1 MAEMEP
7 KKLAEC
13 LDYFRQR
20 PVYEKLFQ
28 KFREKYASLG
38 HMGGKVVL
46 SGLTLEEK
54 QQLGGFL
61 QKDYTENK
69 TVTVSAELLEK
80 RLGESRFSGI
90 SGETLLRAYFGKKLT
105 VKKEEKQKEEEK
117 RNACFAEILE
127 SVMRASKQLN
137 HIKKRQLLAVFAA
150 QTTGNPHYFDTGETA
165 EKLLILFLKHQF
177 PGSYEKGI
185 SPAEERNHLLYQ
197 AGILKDDLSNE
208 TLAYGLHAWKQDG
221 SMHEGIEGFLREQ
234 EPVRLTLR
242 TLGEIGE
249 IRAQQKE
256 IYVVENPAV
265 FSVLTSRNP
274 ACAAVCV
281 SGQPRLATL
290 LLLDFLKENHRFW
303 YAGDF
308 DPEGLLI
315 AQRLKERYGEALH
328 FWKYEAQ
335 WYEQYLSSVRLSESR
350 IKKLEHIYMQELQ
363 GIKEG
368 IQKRKRAAYQ
378 EAMLEIYQE
387 IQTASL

>member
-117 RNACFAEILE
+117 R
-127 SVMRASKQLN
+127 
-137 HIKKRQLLAVFAA
+137 
-150 QTTGNPHYFDTGETA
+150 
-165 EKLLILFLKHQF
+165 
-177 PGSYEKGI
+177 
-185 SPAEERNHLLYQ
+185 
-197 AGILKDDLSNE
+197 
-208 TLAYGLHAWKQDG
+208 
-221 SMHEGIEGFLREQ
+221 
-234 EPVRLTLR
+234 
-242 TLGEIGE
+242 
-249 IRAQQKE
+249 
-256 IYVVENPAV
+256 
-265 FSVLTSRNP
+265 
-274 ACAAVCV
+274 
-281 SGQPRLATL
+281 
-290 LLLDFLKENHRFW
+290 
-303 YAGDF
+303 
-308 DPEGLLI
+308 
-315 AQRLKERYGEALH
+315 
-328 FWKYEAQ
+328 
-335 WYEQYLSSVRLSESR
+335 
-350 IKKLEHIYMQELQ
+350 
-363 GIKEG
+363 
-368 IQKRKRAAYQ
+368 
-378 EAMLEIYQE
+378 
-387 IQTASL
+387 

>member
-127 SVMRASKQLN
+127 GQEENPAGKWLKEVLENRGSGYELLMQQYRENPAKLEEILESVMRASKQLN

-150 QTTGNPHYFDTGETA
+150 VFWVSSSVNF
-165 EKLLILFLKHQF
+165 
-177 PGSYEKGI
+177 
-185 SPAEERNHLLYQ
+185 
-197 AGILKDDLSNE
+197 
-208 TLAYGLHAWKQDG
+208 
-221 SMHEGIEGFLREQ
+221 
-234 EPVRLTLR
+234 
-242 TLGEIGE
+242 
-249 IRAQQKE
+249 
-256 IYVVENPAV
+256 
-265 FSVLTSRNP
+265 FSV
-274 ACAAVCV
+274 
-281 SGQPRLATL
+281 
-290 LLLDFLKENHRFW
+290 
-303 YAGDF
+303 
-308 DPEGLLI
+308 
-315 AQRLKERYGEALH
+315 
-328 FWKYEAQ
+328 
-335 WYEQYLSSVRLSESR
+335 VR
-350 IKKLEHIYMQELQ
+350 Q
-363 GIKEG
+363 
-368 IQKRKRAAYQ
+368 
-378 EAMLEIYQE
+378 
-387 IQTASL
+387 AS

>member
-1 MAEMEP
+1 MAKMEP

-20 PVYEKLFQ
+20 PVYEKLFL
-28 KFREKYASLG
+28 KFREKYTSLG

-117 RNACFAEILE
+117 RNACFEQILE
-127 SVMRASKQLN
+127 GQEENPAGKWLKEVLENRGSGYELLMQQYRENPGKLRKILENVMRASEQL
-137 HIKKRQLLAVFAA
+137 HYIKKKQLLAVFAA
-150 QTTGNPHYFDTGETA
+150 QATGNPHYFDTGETA
-165 EKLLILFLKHQF
+165 EKLLILFLKSQF

-197 AGILKDDLSNE
+197 ARILKDDLSNE

-221 SMHEGIEGFLREQ
+221 SMHEGIEGFLKEQ

-242 TLGEIGE
+242 SLGGISE

-256 IYVVENPAV
+256 IYVVENL
-265 FSVLTSRNP
+265 S
-274 ACAAVCV
+274 
-281 SGQPRLATL
+281 
-290 LLLDFLKENHRFW
+290 
-303 YAGDF
+303 
-308 DPEGLLI
+308 LI
-315 AQRLKERYGEALH
+315 
-328 FWKYEAQ
+328 
-335 WYEQYLSSVRLSESR
+335 
-350 IKKLEHIYMQELQ
+350 HI
-363 GIKEG
+363 
-368 IQKRKRAAYQ
+368 
-378 EAMLEIYQE
+378 
-387 IQTASL
+387 